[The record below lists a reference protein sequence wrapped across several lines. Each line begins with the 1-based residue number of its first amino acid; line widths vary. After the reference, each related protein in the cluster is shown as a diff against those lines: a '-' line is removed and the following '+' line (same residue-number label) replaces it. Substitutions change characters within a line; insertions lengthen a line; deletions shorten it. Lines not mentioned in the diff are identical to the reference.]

1 MLALVLAVVSPASV
15 ADDIAPLPS
24 ASPAPAIAGTT
35 EEASTRSF
43 RYSLVIAAPGVLGD
57 VLASSVGLARWRD
70 YTDMTDELF
79 DQLARESVT
88 EAREAAATEGYFS
101 ASIEITVDRT
111 ATPAVVTLRIDE
123 GDPTRIA
130 EVAITVTG
138 PAATDVPAG
147 TDAIA
152 KLRSEWLLPSQAVFR
167 QSLWDSAKT
176 RAVATLAA
184 SPYAAASLSSSAAI
198 IDPVQ
203 RSADLSVDIASGP
216 PFRFGPL
223 QVSGLSRYGETL
235 VRNYNTI
242 ERGAPYSARQVD
254 EYARRLNNAGYFAS
268 VQAAIDTDPAT
279 AADAPLRVGVI
290 EAPRRRIEF
299 GIGYSTDAQFRA
311 NVSYRDFDVDG
322 AATQFIVDARYE
334 TLVQSGSL
342 RLVRPPN
349 AGGWQ
354 DSAFARIE
362 HTNVNDLI
370 TRTAGFGVRR
380 LSIEERDQWQ
390 FGAAMLYD
398 QQFPLGA
405 DSSVSHALYL
415 DAERAWRRTD
425 DLLSP
430 TRGWVAVVQGG
441 GGVPGASTRGFGRV
455 VVRTQGWLPLSRD
468 NDLTVRAEGG
478 AVLAGSRVGVP
489 STLLFRTGGE
499 TTVRGYKFESLG
511 VQDGEATVG
520 GRYFAIGS
528 VEVTHW
534 FNSAWGIAAFVD
546 GGNAVDQIQD
556 FRIAWG
562 YGLGAR
568 IRTPIGPFRFDLAYG
583 QESRQLR
590 LQFSVGVSF

>member
-1 MLALVLAVVSPASV
+1 MLAVVSTAGV
-15 ADDIAPLPS
+15 ADGPVPLP
-24 ASPAPAIAGTT
+24 AAPPAAAIAGATQ
-35 EEASTRSF
+35 EASTRSF
-43 RYSLVIAAPGVLGD
+43 RYSLVIVAPGVLAD
-57 VLASSVGLARWRD
+57 VLATSVGLARWRD

-79 DQLARESVT
+79 DQLARESVV
-88 EAREAAATEGYFS
+88 EAREAAGTEGYFS
-101 ASIEITVDRT
+101 ATIDITVDRT
-111 ATPAVVTLRIDE
+111 ATPAVVTLRVDE
-123 GDPTRIA
+123 GAPTRINGI
-130 EVAITVTG
+130 AIAVSG
-138 PAATDVPAG
+138 PAMSDAPAG

-152 KLRSEWLLPSQAVFR
+152 KLRNDWLLPAGTVFR
-167 QSLWDSAKT
+167 QSTWDAAKT

-184 SPYAAASLSSSAAI
+184 SPYAAASLTSSSAL
-198 IDPVQ
+198 IDPEQ
-203 RSADLSVDIASGP
+203 RTADLSVEIASGP
-216 PFRFGPL
+216 PFRIGAIE
-223 QVSGLSRYGETL
+223 VTGVKRYSESL
-235 VRNYNTI
+235 VRNYSTL
-242 ERGAPYSARQVD
+242 ERGAPYSAQKID
-254 EYARRLNNAGYFAS
+254 EYARRLSNAGYFAS
-268 VQAAIDTDPAT
+268 VQTAIDTDPAT
-279 AADAPLRVGVI
+279 ADDAPLRVGVI
-290 EAPRRRIEF
+290 EAPRRRIEA

-311 NVSYRDFDVDG
+311 NLSYRDFDVDG
-322 AATQFIVDARYE
+322 NATQFIADARYE
-334 TLVQSGSL
+334 TLIQSGSL

-349 AGGWQ
+349 EGGWQ

-398 QQFPLGA
+398 EQFPLGA

-430 TRGWVAVVQGG
+430 TRGWVAVVQGC

-455 VVRTQGWLPLSRD
+455 IVRTQGWLPLSRD
-468 NDLTVRAEGG
+468 NDLTLRAEGG

-534 FNSAWGIAAFVD
+534 INSAWGIAIFVD
-546 GGNAVDQIQD
+546 GGNAVDQVRD
-556 FRIAWG
+556 FHVAWG

-583 QESRQLR
+583 QESRQVR

>member
-1 MLALVLAVVSPASV
+1 MLGLVSTPCV
-15 ADDIAPLPS
+15 AED
-24 ASPAPAIAGTT
+24 PAPPAVAAPAAPANVAEPPATN
-35 EEASTRSF
+35 AF

-57 VLASSVGLARWRD
+57 VLATSVGLARWRD
-70 YTDMTDELF
+70 YADMTDELF
-79 DQLARESVT
+79 DQLAREAIA

-101 ASIEITVDRT
+101 AVIDITVDRSK
-111 ATPAVVTLRIDE
+111 TPAVVTLRVDE
-123 GDPTRIA
+123 GEATRIA
-130 EVAITVTG
+130 EVAIAVTG
-138 PAATDVPAG
+138 PAATDSPAG

-152 KLRSEWLLPSQAVFR
+152 RMRSGWLLPSGALFR
-167 QSLWDSAKT
+167 QSVWDTAKT

-184 SPYAAASLSSSAAI
+184 SPYAAASLTNSAAT

-203 RSADLSVDIASGP
+203 RTADLSVEVASGP
-216 PFRFGPL
+216 PFRFGPIE
-223 QVSGLSRYGETL
+223 VTGVSRYSEQL
-235 VRNYNTI
+235 VRNFNVI

-254 EYARRLNNAGYFAS
+254 EYARRLSNAGYFAS

-279 AADAPLRVGVI
+279 AADAPLRVSVI
-290 EAPRRRIEF
+290 EAPRRRIEA
-299 GIGYSTDAQFRA
+299 GIGYSTDVEFRA

-322 AATQFIVDARYE
+322 AGTQFIADARYE

-354 DSAFARIE
+354 DSAFARVE

-380 LSIEERDQWQ
+380 MSIEERDQWQ

-398 QQFPLGA
+398 EQFPLGA
-405 DSSVSHALYL
+405 DSDVSHALYL
-415 DAERAWRRTD
+415 DVERAWRRTD

-430 TRGWVAVVQGG
+430 TRGWVAVLQGG
-441 GGVPGASTRGFGRV
+441 GGIPGVSTRGFGRV
-455 VVRTQGWLPLSRD
+455 IVRTQGWLPLNSD

-511 VQDGEATVG
+511 VQEGEATVG

-534 FNSAWGIAAFVD
+534 FNSAWGVAAFVD
-546 GGNAVDQIQD
+546 GGNAVDQVHD
-556 FRIAWG
+556 FKIAWG

-583 QESRQLR
+583 QESRQVR

>member
-1 MLALVLAVVSPASV
+1 MLGLVSTPCV
-15 ADDIAPLPS
+15 AED
-24 ASPAPAIAGTT
+24 PAPPAVAAPAAPANVAEPPATN
-35 EEASTRSF
+35 AF

-57 VLASSVGLARWRD
+57 VLATSVGLARWRD
-70 YTDMTDELF
+70 YADMTDELF
-79 DQLARESVT
+79 DQLAREAIA

-101 ASIEITVDRT
+101 AVIDITVDRSK
-111 ATPAVVTLRIDE
+111 TPAVVTLRVDE
-123 GDPTRIA
+123 GEATRIA
-130 EVAITVTG
+130 EVAIAVTG
-138 PAATDVPAG
+138 PAATDSPAG

-152 KLRSEWLLPSQAVFR
+152 RMRSGWLLPSGALFR
-167 QSLWDSAKT
+167 QSVWDTAKT

-184 SPYAAASLSSSAAI
+184 SPYAAASLTNSAAT

-203 RSADLSVDIASGP
+203 RTADLSVEVASGP
-216 PFRFGPL
+216 PFRFGPIE
-223 QVSGLSRYGETL
+223 VTGVSRYSEQL
-235 VRNYNTI
+235 VRNYNVI

-254 EYARRLNNAGYFAS
+254 EYARRLSNAGYFAS

-279 AADAPLRVGVI
+279 AADAPLRVSVI
-290 EAPRRRIEF
+290 EAPRRRIEA
-299 GIGYSTDAQFRA
+299 GIGYSTDVEFRA

-322 AATQFIVDARYE
+322 AGTQFIADARYE

-354 DSAFARIE
+354 DSAFARVE

-380 LSIEERDQWQ
+380 MSIEERDQWQ

-398 QQFPLGA
+398 EQFPLGA
-405 DSSVSHALYL
+405 DSDVSHALYL
-415 DAERAWRRTD
+415 DVERAWRRTD

-430 TRGWVAVVQGG
+430 TRGWVAVLQGG
-441 GGVPGASTRGFGRV
+441 GGMPGVSTRGFGRV
-455 VVRTQGWLPLSRD
+455 IVRTQGWLPLNSD

-511 VQDGEATVG
+511 VQEGEATVG

-534 FNSAWGIAAFVD
+534 FNSAWGVAAFVD
-546 GGNAVDQIQD
+546 GGNAVDQVHD
-556 FRIAWG
+556 FKIAWG

-583 QESRQLR
+583 QESRQVR

>member
-1 MLALVLAVVSPASV
+1 
-15 ADDIAPLPS
+15 
-24 ASPAPAIAGTT
+24 
-35 EEASTRSF
+35 
-43 RYSLVIAAPGVLGD
+43 
-57 VLASSVGLARWRD
+57 
-70 YTDMTDELF
+70 MTDELF
-79 DQLARESVT
+79 DQLAREAIA

-101 ASIEITVDRT
+101 AVIDITVDRSK
-111 ATPAVVTLRIDE
+111 TPAVVTLRVDE
-123 GDPTRIA
+123 GEATRIA
-130 EVAITVTG
+130 EVAIAVTG
-138 PAATDVPAG
+138 PAATDSPAG

-152 KLRSEWLLPSQAVFR
+152 RMRSGWLLPSGALFR
-167 QSLWDSAKT
+167 QSVWDTAKT

-184 SPYAAASLSSSAAI
+184 SPYAAASLTNSAAT

-203 RSADLSVDIASGP
+203 RTADLSVEVASGP
-216 PFRFGPL
+216 PFRFGPIE
-223 QVSGLSRYGETL
+223 VTGVSRYSEQL
-235 VRNYNTI
+235 VRNFNVI

-254 EYARRLNNAGYFAS
+254 EYARRLSNAGYFAS

-279 AADAPLRVGVI
+279 AADAPLRVSVI
-290 EAPRRRIEF
+290 EAPRRRIEA
-299 GIGYSTDAQFRA
+299 GVGYSTDVEFRA

-322 AATQFIVDARYE
+322 AGTQFIADARYE

-349 AGGWQ
+349 ESGWQ
-354 DSAFARIE
+354 DSAFARVE

-380 LSIEERDQWQ
+380 MSIEERDQWQ

-398 QQFPLGA
+398 EQFPLGA
-405 DSSVSHALYL
+405 DSDVSHALYL
-415 DAERAWRRTD
+415 DVERAWRRTD

-430 TRGWVAVVQGG
+430 TRGWVAVLQGG
-441 GGVPGASTRGFGRV
+441 GGIPGVSTRGFGRV
-455 VVRTQGWLPLSRD
+455 IVRTQGWLPLNSD

-511 VQDGEATVG
+511 VQEGEATVG

-534 FNSAWGIAAFVD
+534 FNSAWGAAAFVD
-546 GGNAVDQIQD
+546 GGNAVDQVHD
-556 FRIAWG
+556 FKIAWG

-583 QESRQLR
+583 QESRQVR